1 MELWLWLACAMGIID
16 APKAAH
22 REQALRWPCTTNVCD
37 SESPGLPS
45 PLRLVVP
52 SSGGGMPDVPHTGR
66 ANMKC
71 ATLSRSVLFLL
82 PGRRRRW
89 PDDETSPVENTGE
102 RDERSGEGHK
112 TTTGGETTSRP
123 RPGGGHP
130 TRKTDVL
137 VGRRANKF
145 MSSLL
150 Y

>member
-22 REQALRWPCTTNVCD
+22 KEQALRWPCTLNVCD
-37 SESPGLPS
+37 SASPGLPS

-71 ATLSRSVLFLL
+71 STLSRSVLFLL

-89 PDDETSPVENTGE
+89 PDDETSPVENNGE

-112 TTTGGETTSRP
+112 TTS
-123 RPGGGHP
+123 GGGDNISP
-130 TRKTDVL
+130 SSRKRTPNEED
-137 VGRRANKF
+137 GRPHRA
-145 MSSLL
+145 
-150 Y
+150 